1 MIYNLVIWILA
12 WASNSWSVD
21 FTKSKEYKFFGS
33 RLFNPLQIIIIYSWA
48 GVMVILAY
56 VSRQSRTSAL
66 RSWLLP
72 IFPSSIRHGILCIVL
87 HGRHSERSRS
97 WLPFVVRSTL
107 TFSIRD
113 STNSSMRP
121 IAIAARWIVNQV
133 CFSFRL

>member
-1 MIYNLVIWILA
+1 MIYNLEIWILA

-21 FTKSKEYKFFGS
+21 FTKSKEYIFFDS
-33 RLFNPLQIIIIYSWA
+33 RLFSPLCRLSSTLRGQVQWLSWHTYIDSL
-48 GVMVILAY
+48 GP
-56 VSRQSRTSAL
+56 Q
-66 RSWLLP
+66 LLGRGC
-72 IFPSSIRHGILCIVL
+72 FHIRHGILCIVL

-133 CFSFRL
+133 SFSFRL